1 MAVGLDVYLYG
12 ERIASISRRRG
23 VLSLKYADEYA
34 FREAGVPIS
43 VQFPVSPGRYSGEK
57 VDRFLENLLPDRED
71 VRSKWAR
78 DAGLDTTAAFEL
90 LGVYGADVAGAL
102 EFYPHGVRPSEHQ
115 ELRPVDDEEIA
126 DRIRRIR
133 RDDSNWADRSAAG
146 QPFSLGG
153 AQGKFA
159 LAYKDA
165 QWFEP
170 RGSAP
175 STHIFKPGVKG
186 HDGSDV
192 TEHVTMRVA
201 RALGMGVA
209 TTELREFAGEHVLV
223 VERFDR
229 VREEDE
235 VVRIHQEDLAQA
247 TGTAVLKKYE
257 KDGGPSVADL
267 FLLFD
272 RQLAPAFALDAK
284 RQFAESLVFAWFV
297 GHNDGHSKNYSLQ
310 MYPGLM
316 LLAPLYDLNCNL
328 VFEPESTCRA
338 KDYSAYDA
346 VELAFSVNQSRR
358 LGDFSGAS
366 LRVLEA
372 DAGLPAGYLAEFA
385 RRLEERIADALRDAI
400 DELPEPLQQLTAV
413 KNYPF
418 VIYAQRQR
426 VRNVLSK
433 IR

>member
-115 ELRPVDDEEIA
+115 ELKPVDDEEIA

-133 RDDSNWADRSAAG
+133 RDDSNWADRSVAG

-175 STHIFKPGVKG
+175 STHIFKPGVK
-186 HDGSDV
+186 
-192 TEHVTMRVA
+192 
-201 RALGMGVA
+201 
-209 TTELREFAGEHVLV
+209 
-223 VERFDR
+223 
-229 VREEDE
+229 
-235 VVRIHQEDLAQA
+235 
-247 TGTAVLKKYE
+247 
-257 KDGGPSVADL
+257 
-267 FLLFD
+267 
-272 RQLAPAFALDAK
+272 
-284 RQFAESLVFAWFV
+284 
-297 GHNDGHSKNYSLQ
+297 
-310 MYPGLM
+310 
-316 LLAPLYDLNCNL
+316 
-328 VFEPESTCRA
+328 
-338 KDYSAYDA
+338 
-346 VELAFSVNQSRR
+346 
-358 LGDFSGAS
+358 
-366 LRVLEA
+366 
-372 DAGLPAGYLAEFA
+372 
-385 RRLEERIADALRDAI
+385 
-400 DELPEPLQQLTAV
+400 
-413 KNYPF
+413 
-418 VIYAQRQR
+418 
-426 VRNVLSK
+426 
-433 IR
+433 